1 MTRRVRYL
9 SLGVLAVSIVLLA
22 DDQKVVFRSEVA
34 LARVDAQVVD
44 RNNRAITGLDKTDF
58 VLRENGKTREIT
70 NFAREDMPVD
80 VLLLLDVSRSMRPH
94 VQRIS
99 EASHEALRALGPSD
113 RVAVMVFDRSSR
125 LRMPFRGNRRDIEY
139 GIQQVLYQEDFQ
151 GGTDITRGLL
161 DAAAYMSKE
170 GRRDARRAIVIL
182 TDDQTERGRDEDR
195 VTRAMNNAG
204 TVLSA
209 LLAPDA
215 MRTGRG
221 AAYPRGGGTR
231 SPWPGGGG
239 PLGGVIWG
247 RRGGYP
253 GGPVTIGGGTKS
265 AGTAEI
271 ARRTGGDSMR
281 VDDASSFETTL
292 ERIRQR
298 YALYFNMPSGTA
310 PADDNIEVELA
321 SAARRRFSDAE
332 VHFRRVS
339 MAAGSS
345 DLPAPGSEPT
355 EVVTSAPSRGGD
367 TVSDED
373 GPAPAKYG
381 RRRGVSGDR
390 TDGPMIGVD
399 STAPSGTAP
408 AGSSSAP
415 AAAAPAEKQGGWPR
429 ADQPTQAAPPAPST
443 PAANSAETK
452 TAPAQQPAEH
462 KGGWRKL
469 KPGEQP

>member
-1 MTRRVRYL
+1 MTHRVRYL
-9 SLGVLAVSIVLLA
+9 SLGVLVASIVLLA

-34 LARVDAQVVD
+34 LARVDVQVVD
-44 RNNRAITGLDKTDF
+44 RNNRAITGLDKSDF
-58 VLRENGKTREIT
+58 VLREDGKIREIT

-99 EASHEALRALGPSD
+99 EASHEALRALGPND

-125 LRMPFRGNRRDIEY
+125 LRMPFRSNRRDIES
-139 GIQQVLYQEDFQ
+139 GIEQVLYQEDFR

-161 DAAAYMSKE
+161 DAAAYMSKH

-195 VTRAMNNAG
+195 VTRAMNDAG

-221 AAYPRGGGTR
+221 RPYPRRGGMG

-298 YALYFNMPSGTA
+298 YALYFNMPNGTA

-321 SAARRRFSDAE
+321 SAARRRYSDAE

-339 MAAGSS
+339 MAAGSA
-345 DLPAPGSEPT
+345 DVPAPGSEPT
-355 EVVTSAPSRGGD
+355 EVVTSTPSRGGD
-367 TVSDED
+367 AMSDED
-373 GPAPAKYG
+373 NPDAPKYR

-390 TDGPMIGVD
+390 TDGPMIGGD
-399 STAPSGTAP
+399 AAASSSPAP
-408 AGSSSAP
+408 AAPGSAP
-415 AAAAPAEKQGGWPR
+415 AAAAPAQKEGGWPR
-429 ADQPTQAAPPAPST
+429 ADQPTQATAAAPST
-443 PAANSAETK
+443 PAANSAATSP
-452 TAPAQQPAEH
+452 APAQPPAEH